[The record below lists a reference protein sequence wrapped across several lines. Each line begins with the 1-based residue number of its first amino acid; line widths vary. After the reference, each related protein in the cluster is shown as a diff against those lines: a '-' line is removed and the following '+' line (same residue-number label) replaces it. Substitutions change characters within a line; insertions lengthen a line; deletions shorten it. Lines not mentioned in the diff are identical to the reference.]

1 MEEQM
6 IEPRV
11 RVNGVALAR
20 YIGKPVSIMGTVL
33 NVSFRMI
40 KYALFLIC
48 KYISVSNVGLFL
60 KCSLRKLM
68 GVLFISTQ
76 LWKVL

>member
-20 YIGKPVSIMGTVL
+20 FMGKPVSIMGTVL

-40 KYALFLIC
+40 K
-48 KYISVSNVGLFL
+48 V
-60 KCSLRKLM
+60 
-68 GVLFISTQ
+68 
-76 LWKVL
+76 